1 MESPHQ
7 TDSPGVEVPEDAHL
21 EVEEVLVTC
30 GDQEEATEE
39 GATTILHTSSFCL
52 VIGEIFCPFLINH
65 SF

>member
-1 MESPHQ
+1 MESPHL

-39 GATTILHTSSFCL
+39 GATIILHTSSFCL
-52 VIGEIFCPFLINH
+52 VIGETFCCF
-65 SF
+65 FY

>member
-39 GATTILHTSSFCL
+39 GATTILHTSSFC
-52 VIGEIFCPFLINH
+52 FL
-65 SF
+65 